1 MCAEHA
7 RCINAVGDAEER
19 VQRERECVCI
29 HRCGSCAEG
38 MLKQTSEIESY
49 NAGESGEVTVE
60 QVVMCRA
67 WGRGR
72 TESHTESFGDR
83 RLH

>member
-1 MCAEHA
+1 
-7 RCINAVGDAEER
+7 
-19 VQRERECVCI
+19 
-29 HRCGSCAEG
+29 